1 MIDCGELRLTTSHET
16 LPLIEE
22 TEFLPNP
29 FFGTHAQQKQTL
41 SRSDPP
47 SCLIRLH
54 LACFEPRHSS
64 VHPPISRTDMSER
77 DGCGDGLS
85 SDGAPDCI
93 PPRAPRGRRSGVIL
107 PGQETDSILLENVKA
122 APRRSSIIK
131 DPSAQKVG
139 GGRKKTVSF
148 SSMPSEKKVSSAA
161 DCLAFMQGGCE
172 LKKIRPNSR
181 VYCRFYTLD
190 TDLSCLHW
198 EPSKKDADRARL
210 DVFSIR
216 EVRTGKS
223 TETFL
228 HNGPLSDHLAEE
240 AAFSII
246 HGDDYQSLDLVAL
259 SADVA
264 NIWVTGLRY
273 LLAHPSIIG
282 GAGGGVGGVGGGPG
296 DGGGVT
302 VEGSLGNKMRMEWLA
317 AEFSQVDEDGYGI
330 VSEDVAV
337 TTVCKLCPGIKEAK
351 VRLRFKEIQS
361 CKEKLTSHVTRE
373 EFQEAFCEL
382 CTRPDVYFL
391 LVQLSQDRECL
402 DPQDLRL
409 FLETEQGLSLATTEG
424 CWELLKRYEPSAQGR
439 ERGLMGLDGFA
450 RYLQSSECQLLDPE
464 HLGVCQDMNLPLS
477 HYYIST
483 SYRSYLL
490 DDQVHGKADLGG
502 LIRALQTGCRCL
514 ELGVTD
520 GPEGEPLLGVDCGSE
535 ISHHHHHHHH
545 APVTIRSALEVVNK
559 YAFLTSQYPLL
570 LYLCQRCSPAQQ
582 RSMAHHLKKVFGSRL
597 YTPDA
602 LPVSLGGR
610 ATTLP
615 SPEQLKG
622 RVLIVG
628 KKLPPEQEGSDGEV
642 SEEDE
647 EIGGGGPLAGR
658 RMTIPG
664 EEELGMVL
672 VVPPPSQPRK
682 LQLHKE
688 LSDVVA
694 IARTGSRS
702 FYVQRGNCKQHQ
714 SPPSSPSSP
723 SSPNPPELPYWTMCS
738 LGEGEAGRLTSES
751 PEDLVMFTK
760 RTLTRVRPSS
770 VRLDSSNPNPQGYW
784 KGGVQLVALNQQT
797 PGAMLDLH
805 RGRFSQNG
813 GCGYVLRPAVMR
825 NEVSY
830 FSAHTHGCVP
840 GVPPQTLRIKVISA
854 HNLPK
859 PQGSGAKGEVIDPY
873 VVLELHGVPA
883 DCAEQRT
890 RTAAQNQ
897 DDPLFDETFEFQVN
911 MPELALL
918 RFVVLDDDYI
928 GDDFIGQYS
937 VAFECLQP
945 GYRNVPLLGM
955 AGDPLPHTSLFVHV
969 AITNRRG
976 GGKAQ
981 RRGLSV
987 RRVGRRGREYVTLR
1001 HTGIKV
1007 LDEAFKQAS
1016 GPLKEA
1022 TDLREDA
1029 QSSTASFKDQC
1040 GLPSVAKLKQCIQS
1054 LATRLQS
1061 SDGAMGATM
1070 VLREGYPSLEPLVS
1084 LSEMT
1089 RKLLAAYDSMIASQK
1104 HLIENADGVQ
1114 ERIDQVHREGMDF
1127 HEDLSRLGEKE
1138 GLKGRKLN
1146 KAVESFT
1153 WNITVL
1159 KGQSDLLRGAKMDS
1173 LDALRQLALACEA
1186 CGLTSSCNSSSS
1198 FSNAEL
1204 HFSTSGRRSS
1214 THNNNGRI

>member
-1 MIDCGELRLTTSHET
+1 STGERRVSFISGALL
-16 LPLIEE
+16 LFVA
-22 TEFLPNP
+22 FL
-29 FFGTHAQQKQTL
+29 L
-41 SRSDPP
+41 
-47 SCLIRLH
+47 LIRKTKL
-54 LACFEPRHSS
+54 CFCFLVS
-64 VHPPISRTDMSER
+64 VS
-77 DGCGDGLS
+77 L
-85 SDGAPDCI
+85 
-93 PPRAPRGRRSGVIL
+93 
-107 PGQETDSILLENVKA
+107 Q
-122 APRRSSIIK
+122 
-131 DPSAQKVG
+131 DPSVQKVG

-190 TDLSCLHW
+190 ADLSCLRW

-210 DVFSIR
+210 DVSSIR

-228 HNGPLSDHLAEE
+228 HNGPLLEHLAEE

-246 HGDDYQSLDLVAL
+246 HGDEYQSLDLVAL

-273 LLAHPSIIG
+273 LL
-282 GAGGGVGGVGGGPG
+282 
-296 DGGGVT
+296 
-302 VEGSLGNKMRMEWLA
+302 MRSEWLA
-317 AEFSQVDEDGYGI
+317 AEFALVDEDGYGI

-337 TTVCKLCPGIKEAK
+337 ATVCKLCPGIKEAK
-351 VRLRFKEIQS
+351 VRLRFKEIQRS
-361 CKEKLTSHVTRE
+361 KEKLTSHVTRE
-373 EFQEAFCEL
+373 EFQEAYCEL

-439 ERGLMGLDGFA
+439 ERGLLGLDGFA
-450 RYLQSSECQLLDPE
+450 RYLQSPECQLLDPE

-490 DDQVHGKADLGG
+490 DDQVHGRADLGG
-502 LIRALQTGCRCL
+502 LTKALQSGCRCL
-514 ELGVTD
+514 ELGITD
-520 GPEGEPLLGVDCGSE
+520 GPEGEPLLGVDYGPD
-535 ISHHHHHHHH
+535 ISRHHHHHHHH

-570 LYLCQRCSPAQQ
+570 LYLCHRCSPGQQ
-582 RSMAHHLKKVFGSRL
+582 RTMAHHLKKVFGSRL
-597 YTPDA
+597 YKPEA
-602 LPVSLGGR
+602 LHVSLGGR

-622 RVLIVG
+622 RILIVG
-628 KKLPPEQEGSDGEV
+628 KKLPPEEDGSDGEV

-647 EIGGGGPLAGR
+647 EIGGGG
-658 RMTIPG
+658 
-664 EEELGMVL
+664 
-672 VVPPPSQPRK
+672 
-682 LQLHKE
+682 
-688 LSDVVA
+688 
-694 IARTGSRS
+694 
-702 FYVQRGNCKQHQ
+702 NKQSQ
-714 SPPSSPSSP
+714 SPPR
-723 SSPNPPELPYWTMCS
+723 
-738 LGEGEAGRLTSES
+738 EAGRLTSES
-751 PEDLVMFTK
+751 PEDLVQFTK

-825 NEVSY
+825 DAVSY

-873 VVLELHGVPA
+873 VVLEVHGVPA

-897 DDPLFDETFEFQVN
+897 DEPMFDETFEFQVN

-945 GYRNVPLLGM
+945 GYRNVPLLGL

-969 AITNRRG
+969 AVTNRRG

-987 RRVGRRGREYVTLR
+987 RRVGRRGREYVSLR
-1001 HTGIKV
+1001 HTGIKA
-1007 LDEAFKQAS
+1007 LDEVFKQAS
-1016 GPLKEA
+1016 GPIKEA
-1022 TDLREDA
+1022 TDLREDC
-1029 QSSTASFKDQC
+1029 STASFKDQC
-1040 GLPSVAKLKQCIQS
+1040 GLPTVAKLKQCIQS

-1061 SDGAMGATM
+1061 PEGAMGAAM
-1070 VLREGYPSLEPLVS
+1070 VLREGYPCLEPLVS
-1084 LSEMT
+1084 LSEAT
-1089 RKLLAAYDSMIASQK
+1089 RKLLSAYDTVSMSEIIANGTK
-1104 HLIENADGVQ
+1104 VGEILILLAGKKNTKQRKQTPLMYLFYKFV
-1114 ERIDQVHREGMDF
+1114 ERATD
-1127 HEDLSRLGEKE
+1127 
-1138 GLKGRKLN
+1138 
-1146 KAVESFT
+1146 
-1153 WNITVL
+1153 
-1159 KGQSDLLRGAKMDS
+1159 
-1173 LDALRQLALACEA
+1173 
-1186 CGLTSSCNSSSS
+1186 
-1198 FSNAEL
+1198 
-1204 HFSTSGRRSS
+1204 
-1214 THNNNGRI
+1214 

>member
-1 MIDCGELRLTTSHET
+1 
-16 LPLIEE
+16 
-22 TEFLPNP
+22 
-29 FFGTHAQQKQTL
+29 
-41 SRSDPP
+41 
-47 SCLIRLH
+47 
-54 LACFEPRHSS
+54 
-64 VHPPISRTDMSER
+64 MSER
-77 DGCGDGLS
+77 DGYGEGLC

-93 PPRAPRGRRSGVIL
+93 PPRASRGRRSGVIL
-107 PGQETDSILLENVKA
+107 PGGGQDTDTILLDSVKA

-131 DPSAQKVG
+131 DPSVQKVG

-181 VYCRFYTLD
+181 VYCRFYTLEP
-190 TDLSCLHW
+190 DLSCLRW
-198 EPSKKDADRARL
+198 EPSKKDGDRARL
-210 DVFSIR
+210 DVSSIR

-228 HNGPLSDHLAEE
+228 HNGPLSEHLAEE

-246 HGDDYQSLDLVAL
+246 HGDDYQSLDLVAF

-282 GAGGGVGGVGGGPG
+282 GAGGGGGGG
-296 DGGGVT
+296 GLGEGGGVA
-302 VEGSLGNKMRMEWLA
+302 VEGSLGGKMRSEWLA
-317 AEFSQVDEDGYGI
+317 TEFSQVDEDGYGI

-337 TTVCKLCPGIKEAK
+337 ATICKLCPGIKEAK
-351 VRLRFKEIQS
+351 VRLRFKEIQRS
-361 CKEKLTSHVTRE
+361 KEKLTSHVTQE
-373 EFQEAFCEL
+373 EFQEAYCEL

-391 LVQLSQDRECL
+391 LVQLSKDRECL

-424 CWELLKRYEPSAQGR
+424 CWELLKRFEPSVQGK
-439 ERGLMGLDGFA
+439 ERGLLGLDGFTH
-450 RYLQSSECQLLDPE
+450 YLQSSECQLLDPE
-464 HLGVCQDMNLPLS
+464 HLGVCQDMNMPLS

-490 DDQVHGKADLGG
+490 DDQVHGRADLGG
-502 LIRALQTGCRCL
+502 LIKALQSGCRCV

-520 GPEGEPLLGVDCGSE
+520 GPEGEPLLGVDYGPD
-535 ISHHHHHHHH
+535 IPRHHHHHHHH
-545 APVTIRSALEVVNK
+545 HHHTPVTIRSALEVVNK

-570 LYLCQRCSPAQQ
+570 VYLCQRCSPGQQ
-582 RSMAHHLKKVFGSRL
+582 RTMAQHLKKVFGSRL
-597 YTPDA
+597 YTPEA

-622 RVLIVG
+622 RILIVG
-628 KKLPPEQEGSDGEV
+628 KKLPPEQDGSDGEV

-664 EEELGMVL
+664 EEELGVVL

-682 LQLHKE
+682 LRLHKE
-688 LSDVVA
+688 LSDLVA

-702 FYVQRGNCKQHQ
+702 FYAQRASHKQAQQQ

-723 SSPNPPELPYWTMCS
+723 STPMPPEPPYWTLCS
-738 LGEGEAGRLTSES
+738 LGEGEAGRLTTES

-760 RTLTRVRPSS
+760 RSLTRVRPSS

-784 KGGVQLVALNQQT
+784 KGGLQLVALNQQT

-813 GCGYVLRPAVMR
+813 GCGYVLRPSVMR
-825 NEVSY
+825 DEVSY
-830 FSAHTHGCVP
+830 FSAHTQGCVP

-859 PQGSGAKGEVIDPY
+859 PLGSGAKGEVIDPY

-897 DDPLFDETFEFQVN
+897 DNPLFDETFEFQVN

-928 GDDFIGQYS
+928 GDDFIGQYT

-945 GYRNVPLLGM
+945 GYRNVPLLGI

-1007 LDEAFKQAS
+1007 VDETFKPAS
-1016 GPLKEA
+1016 APLKEA

-1029 QSSTASFKDQC
+1029 QSTTTSFKEQC
-1040 GLPSVAKLKQCIQS
+1040 GLPTVAKLKQCIQS

-1061 SDGAMGATM
+1061 PEGTMGAAM
-1070 VLREGYPSLEPLVS
+1070 VLREGYPCLEPLVN
-1084 LSEMT
+1084 LSEQT
-1089 RKLLAAYDSMIASQK
+1089 RKLLAAYDTMISAQK
-1104 HLIENADGVQ
+1104 QLIENADAVQ
-1114 ERIDQVHREGMDF
+1114 ERIAQVQREGMDF
-1127 HEDLSRLGEKE
+1127 HEDLSKLGEKE
-1138 GLKGRKLN
+1138 GLKGRKLS

-1159 KGQSDLLRGAKMDS
+1159 KGQGDLLRGAKMDS

-1186 CGLTSSCNSSSS
+1186 CGLTSSSSANSSSS
-1198 FSNAEL
+1198 TFSSAEL
-1204 HFSTSGRRSS
+1204 HYSSHPLSGRRSS
-1214 THNNNGRI
+1214 THGNGRI

>member
-1 MIDCGELRLTTSHET
+1 MVSSPAREGAC
-16 LPLIEE
+16 
-22 TEFLPNP
+22 
-29 FFGTHAQQKQTL
+29 Q
-41 SRSDPP
+41 
-47 SCLIRLH
+47 LH
-54 LACFEPRHSS
+54 K
-64 VHPPISRTDMSER
+64 
-77 DGCGDGLS
+77 
-85 SDGAPDCI
+85 
-93 PPRAPRGRRSGVIL
+93 GRR
-107 PGQETDSILLENVKA
+107 E
-122 APRRSSIIK
+122 RS
-131 DPSAQKVG
+131 
-139 GGRKKTVSF
+139 
-148 SSMPSEKKVSSAA
+148 
-161 DCLAFMQGGCE
+161 
-172 LKKIRPNSR
+172 
-181 VYCRFYTLD
+181 
-190 TDLSCLHW
+190 
-198 EPSKKDADRARL
+198 
-210 DVFSIR
+210 
-216 EVRTGKS
+216 
-223 TETFL
+223 
-228 HNGPLSDHLAEE
+228 
-240 AAFSII
+240 
-246 HGDDYQSLDLVAL
+246 
-259 SADVA
+259 
-264 NIWVTGLRY
+264 
-273 LLAHPSIIG
+273 
-282 GAGGGVGGVGGGPG
+282 
-296 DGGGVT
+296 
-302 VEGSLGNKMRMEWLA
+302 EWLA
-317 AEFSQVDEDGYGI
+317 AEFAQVDEDGYGI

-337 TTVCKLCPGIKEAK
+337 TTICKLCPGIKEAK
-351 VRLRFKEIQS
+351 VRLRFKEIQRS
-361 CKEKLTSHVTRE
+361 KEKLTSHVTCE
-373 EFQEAFCEL
+373 EFQEAYCEL

-391 LVQLSQDRECL
+391 LVQLSKDRECL

-424 CWELLKRYEPSAQGR
+424 CWELLRRYEPSAHGR
-439 ERGLMGLDGFA
+439 ERGLLGLDGFA
-450 RYLQSSECQLLDPE
+450 RYLQSPECQLLDPE
-464 HLGVCQDMNLPLS
+464 HLGVCQDMNMPLS

-490 DDQVHGKADLGG
+490 DDQVHGRADIGG
-502 LIRALQTGCRCL
+502 LIKALQSGCRCL

-520 GPEGEPLLGVDCGSE
+520 GPEGEPLLGVDYGPD
-535 ISHHHHHHHH
+535 IPRHHHHHHHHHH

-570 LYLCQRCSPAQQ
+570 VYLCQRCSPAQQ
-582 RSMAHHLKKVFGSRL
+582 HTMAQHLKKVFGSRL
-597 YTPDA
+597 YTPEA

-628 KKLPPEQEGSDGEV
+628 KKLPPEVEDSDGEV

-664 EEELGMVL
+664 EEELGVVL

-682 LQLHKE
+682 LRLHKE
-688 LSDVVA
+688 LSDLVA

-702 FYVQRGNCKQHQ
+702 FYAQRASHKQAQQQ

-723 SSPNPPELPYWTMCS
+723 STPMPPELPYWTLCS

-825 NEVSY
+825 DEVSY
-830 FSAHTHGCVP
+830 FSAHTQGCVP

-1001 HTGIKV
+1001 NTGIKV
-1007 LDEAFKQAS
+1007 VDETFKQAS
-1016 GPLKEA
+1016 APLKEV
-1022 TDLREDA
+1022 TDLREEA
-1029 QSSTASFKDQC
+1029 QSTTASFKEQC
-1040 GLPSVAKLKQCIQS
+1040 GLPTVAKLKQCIQS

-1061 SDGAMGATM
+1061 PEGTMGATM
-1070 VLREGYPSLEPLVS
+1070 VLKEGYPCLEPLVN
-1084 LSEMT
+1084 LSELT
-1089 RKLLAAYDSMIASQK
+1089 RKLLAAYDTMIAAQK
-1104 HLIENADGVQ
+1104 QLIENADAVQ
-1114 ERIDQVHREGMDF
+1114 ERIAQVQREGMDF
-1127 HEDLSRLGEKE
+1127 HEELPRLGEKE
-1138 GLKGRKLN
+1138 GLKGRKLS

-1186 CGLTSSCNSSSS
+1186 SGLTSPSSSSNSSSS
-1198 FSNAEL
+1198 IFSTAEL
-1204 HFSTSGRRSS
+1204 HYSSHPLAARRSS
-1214 THNNNGRI
+1214 THGNGRI

>member
-1 MIDCGELRLTTSHET
+1 
-16 LPLIEE
+16 
-22 TEFLPNP
+22 
-29 FFGTHAQQKQTL
+29 
-41 SRSDPP
+41 
-47 SCLIRLH
+47 
-54 LACFEPRHSS
+54 
-64 VHPPISRTDMSER
+64 MSER
-77 DGCGDGLS
+77 DGNGDGLCG
-85 SDGAPDCI
+85 DAAPDFI
-93 PPRAPRGRRSGVIL
+93 PPRASRGRRSGVIL
-107 PGQETDSILLENVKA
+107 PGGGQDTDAILLDSVRA

-131 DPSAQKVG
+131 DPLMHKVG

-148 SSMPSEKKVSSAA
+148 SSIPSEKKVSSAA

-190 TDLSCLHW
+190 TDLSCLRW
-198 EPSKKDADRARL
+198 EPSKKDIERARL
-210 DVFSIR
+210 HVSSIR

-228 HNGPLSDHLAEE
+228 HNGPLSEHLAEE
-240 AAFSII
+240 AAFSVI

-273 LLAHPSIIG
+273 LLAHPSAIG
-282 GAGGGVGGVGGGPG
+282 GAGGG
-296 DGGGVT
+296 
-302 VEGSLGNKMRMEWLA
+302 MRSEWLA
-317 AEFSQVDEDGYGI
+317 AEFAQVDEDGYGI
-330 VSEDVAV
+330 VKEDVAV
-337 TTVCKLCPGIKEAK
+337 ATICKLCPGIKEAK
-351 VRLRFKEIQS
+351 VRLRFKEIQRS
-361 CKEKLTSHVTRE
+361 KEKLTSHVTRE
-373 EFQEAFCEL
+373 EFHEAFCEL

-391 LVQLSQDRECL
+391 LVQLSKDRECL

-424 CWELLKRYEPSAQGR
+424 CWELLRRCEPSAQGK
-439 ERGLMGLDGFA
+439 ERGLLGLDGFA
-450 RYLQSSECQLLDPE
+450 RYLQSPECQLLDPE
-464 HLGVCQDMNLPLS
+464 HLGVCQDMNMPLS

-490 DDQVHGKADLGG
+490 DDQVHGRADLGG
-502 LIRALQTGCRCL
+502 LIKALQFGCRCM

-520 GPEGEPLLGVDCGSE
+520 GPEGEPLLGVDYGPD
-535 ISHHHHHHHH
+535 IPRHHHHHHHH

-559 YAFLTSQYPLL
+559 YAFLTSPYPLL
-570 LYLCQRCSPAQQ
+570 VYLCQRCSPGQQ
-582 RSMAHHLKKVFGSRL
+582 RTMAQHLKKVFGSRL
-597 YTPDA
+597 YKPEA

-622 RVLIVG
+622 RILIVG
-628 KKLPPEQEGSDGEV
+628 KKLPPEQDGSEGE
-642 SEEDE
+642 
-647 EIGGGGPLAGR
+647 
-658 RMTIPG
+658 T
-664 EEELGMVL
+664 
-672 VVPPPSQPRK
+672 
-682 LQLHKE
+682 
-688 LSDVVA
+688 
-694 IARTGSRS
+694 
-702 FYVQRGNCKQHQ
+702 
-714 SPPSSPSSP
+714 PPSSPSSP
-723 SSPNPPELPYWTMCS
+723 W
-738 LGEGEAGRLTSES
+738 RLTTES

-825 NEVSY
+825 DEVSY
-830 FSAHTHGCVP
+830 FSAHTQGRVP
-840 GVPPQTLRIKVISA
+840 GVPAQTLRIKVISA

-897 DDPLFDETFEFQVN
+897 DDPLFDETFEFRVN

-928 GDDFIGQYS
+928 GDDFIGQHS

-969 AITNRRG
+969 VITNRPG

-987 RRVGRRGREYVTLR
+987 RRGGRRGREYVTLR
-1001 HTGIKV
+1001 HTGLKV
-1007 LDEAFKQAS
+1007 LDETFKPAS
-1016 GPLKEA
+1016 APLKEA
-1022 TDLREDA
+1022 TDLREEA
-1029 QSSTASFKDQC
+1029 QSATDSFKEQC
-1040 GLPSVAKLKQCIQS
+1040 GLPTVAKLKQCIQS
-1054 LATRLQS
+1054 LTTRLQS
-1061 SDGAMGATM
+1061 PEGTMGATM
-1070 VLREGYPSLEPLVS
+1070 VLKEGYPCLEPLVN
-1084 LSEMT
+1084 LAEPT
-1089 RKLLAAYDSMIASQK
+1089 RKLLAAYDTMIAAQK
-1104 HLIENADGVQ
+1104 QLIENADAVQ
-1114 ERIDQVHREGMDF
+1114 ERFAQVQREGMDF

-1138 GLKGRKLN
+1138 GLKGRKQS

-1159 KGQSDLLRGAKMDS
+1159 KVLIIIIIIIIISKLSESVRFIQ
-1173 LDALRQLALACEA
+1173 
-1186 CGLTSSCNSSSS
+1186 
-1198 FSNAEL
+1198 
-1204 HFSTSGRRSS
+1204 
-1214 THNNNGRI
+1214 

>member
-1 MIDCGELRLTTSHET
+1 
-16 LPLIEE
+16 
-22 TEFLPNP
+22 
-29 FFGTHAQQKQTL
+29 
-41 SRSDPP
+41 
-47 SCLIRLH
+47 
-54 LACFEPRHSS
+54 
-64 VHPPISRTDMSER
+64 MSER
-77 DGCGDGLS
+77 DGRGDGGLC
-85 SDGAPDCI
+85 SDGAEDSI

-107 PGQETDSILLENVKA
+107 PGGGAQDPDSILLESVKA

-131 DPSAQKVG
+131 DPSVQKVG

-181 VYCRFYTLD
+181 IYCRFYTLD
-190 TDLSCLHW
+190 VDLSCLRW
-198 EPSKKDADRARL
+198 EPSKKDTDRARL
-210 DVFSIR
+210 DVSSIR

-228 HNGPLSDHLAEE
+228 HNNPLSEQLAEE

-246 HGDDYQSLDLVAL
+246 HGDEYQSLDLVAL

-282 GAGGGVGGVGGGPG
+282 GAGGGGAGGGPG
-296 DGGGVT
+296 DGGGVS
-302 VEGSLGNKMRMEWLA
+302 VEGSLGSKMRSEWLA
-317 AEFSQVDEDGYGI
+317 AEFAQVDEDGYGI
-330 VSEDVAV
+330 VTEDVAV
-337 TTVCKLCPGIKEAK
+337 ATICELCPGIKEAK
-351 VRLRFKEIQS
+351 VRLRFKEIQRS
-361 CKEKLTSHVTRE
+361 KEKLTSHVTRE
-373 EFQEAFCEL
+373 EFQEAYCEL

-409 FLETEQGLSLATTEG
+409 FLETEQGLSLATTKG

-450 RYLQSSECQLLDPE
+450 RYLQSPECQLLDQE

-490 DDQVHGKADLGG
+490 DDQVHGRADLGG
-502 LIRALQTGCRCL
+502 LIKALQSGCRCL

-520 GPEGEPLLGVDCGSE
+520 GPEGEPLLGVDHE
-535 ISHHHHHHHH
+535 PDISRHHHHHHHH

-582 RSMAHHLKKVFGSRL
+582 CTMAHHLRKVLGSRL
-597 YTPDA
+597 YTPEA

-622 RVLIVG
+622 RIVIVG

-664 EEELGMVL
+664 EEELGLVL

-682 LQLHKE
+682 LRLHRE
-688 LSDVVA
+688 LSNLVA

-702 FYVQRGNCKQHQ
+702 FYAQRSSYKQAQQQ

-723 SSPNPPELPYWTMCS
+723 GSPVLPELPYWTMCS

-825 NEVSY
+825 DEVSY

-859 PQGSGAKGEVIDPY
+859 PQGSGAKGEVIEPY

-897 DDPLFDETFEFQVN
+897 DDPLFDETFEFQ
-911 MPELALL
+911 
-918 RFVVLDDDYI
+918 
-928 GDDFIGQYS
+928 
-937 VAFECLQP
+937 
-945 GYRNVPLLGM
+945 
-955 AGDPLPHTSLFVHV
+955 
-969 AITNRRG
+969 
-976 GGKAQ
+976 
-981 RRGLSV
+981 
-987 RRVGRRGREYVTLR
+987 
-1001 HTGIKV
+1001 
-1007 LDEAFKQAS
+1007 
-1016 GPLKEA
+1016 
-1022 TDLREDA
+1022 
-1029 QSSTASFKDQC
+1029 SSTATFKDQC
-1040 GLPSVAKLKQCIQS
+1040 GLPTVAKLKQCIQS
-1054 LATRLQS
+1054 LATRFQNPE
-1061 SDGAMGATM
+1061 GAMGATM
-1070 VLREGYPSLEPLVS
+1070 VLREGYPCLEPLVS
-1084 LSEMT
+1084 LSEAT
-1089 RKLLAAYDSMIASQK
+1089 RKLLAAYDTMIAAQK
-1104 HLIENADGVQ
+1104 QLIESADGVQ

-1186 CGLTSSCNSSSS
+1186 CGLTSSSPNSSSS
-1198 FSNAEL
+1198 FSTAEL
-1204 HFSTSGRRSS
+1204 HYSSHPTPGRRSS
-1214 THNNNGRI
+1214 THGNGRI

>member
-1 MIDCGELRLTTSHET
+1 
-16 LPLIEE
+16 
-22 TEFLPNP
+22 
-29 FFGTHAQQKQTL
+29 
-41 SRSDPP
+41 
-47 SCLIRLH
+47 
-54 LACFEPRHSS
+54 
-64 VHPPISRTDMSER
+64 MSER
-77 DGCGDGLS
+77 DGLC
-85 SDGAPDCI
+85 SDGAPDSI
-93 PPRAPRGRRSGVIL
+93 PARVSRGRRSGVVL
-107 PGQETDSILLENVKA
+107 PGGGSQDPETTLLESVKA

-131 DPSAQKVG
+131 DPSVQKVG

-148 SSMPSEKKVSSAA
+148 SSMPSEKKVNSAA

-172 LKKIRPNSR
+172 LKKVRPNSR
-181 VYCRFYTLD
+181 IYCRFYTLEA
-190 TDLSCLHW
+190 DLSCLRW
-198 EPSKKDADRARL
+198 EPSKKDGDRARL
-210 DVFSIR
+210 DVVSIR

-228 HNGPLSDHLAEE
+228 HNGPLCEQLAEE
-240 AAFSII
+240 AAFSVI
-246 HGDDYQSLDLVAL
+246 HGEDYQSLDLVAL

-273 LLAHPSIIG
+273 LLAHPSI
-282 GAGGGVGGVGGGPG
+282 VGGGLA
-296 DGGGVT
+296 GGSGLGEAAT
-302 VEGSLGNKMRMEWLA
+302 MEGSLGSKMRSEWLVT
-317 AEFSQVDEDGYGI
+317 EFARVDEDGYGI

-337 TTVCKLCPGIKEAK
+337 TTIIKLCPGIKEAK
-351 VRLRFKEIQS
+351 VRLRFKEIQRS
-361 CKEKLTSHVTRE
+361 KEKLTSHVTRE
-373 EFQEAFCEL
+373 EFQEAYCEL

-391 LVQLSQDRECL
+391 MVQLAKDRECL
-402 DPQDLRL
+402 DTQDLRL

-424 CWELLKRYEPSAQGR
+424 CLELLRRYEPSAQGK
-439 ERGLMGLDGFA
+439 ERGLLGLDGFA
-450 RYLQSSECQLLDPE
+450 RYLQSPECQLLDPE
-464 HLGVCQDMNLPLS
+464 HEGVCQDMNMPLS

-490 DDQVHGKADLGG
+490 DDQVHGRADLGG
-502 LIRALQTGCRCL
+502 LIKALQSGCRCL

-520 GPEGEPLLGVDCGSE
+520 GPEGEPLLGVDYGPDIPC
-535 ISHHHHHHHH
+535 HQHQHYRHH
-545 APVTIRSALEVVNK
+545 APVTIRSALEVVNM
-559 YAFLTSQYPLL
+559 YAFLTSRYPLL
-570 LYLCQRCSPAQQ
+570 VYLCQRCSLAQQ
-582 RSMAHHLKKVFGSRL
+582 RTMAQHLKKVLGSRL
-597 YTPDA
+597 YTPES

-628 KKLPPEQEGSDGEV
+628 KKLPPDHEGSDGEV
-642 SEEDE
+642 SEEEE

-658 RMTIPG
+658 RLTIPG
-664 EEELGMVL
+664 EEDLGVVL
-672 VVPPPSQPRK
+672 VVPPPSKPRK
-682 LQLHKE
+682 LHLHKE
-688 LSDVVA
+688 LSDLVG
-694 IARTGSRS
+694 IARVDSRH
-702 FYVQRGNCKQHQ
+702 FYAQRAVRKQH

-723 SSPNPPELPYWTMCS
+723 GTPSVNETPYWTLCS
-738 LGEGEAGRLTSES
+738 LGEGEAGRLTTES

-825 NEVSY
+825 DEVSY

-890 RTAAQNQ
+890 RTALQNQ

-928 GDDFIGQYS
+928 GDDFIGQFS
-937 VAFECLQP
+937 VAFECLQS
-945 GYRNVPLLGM
+945 GYRNVPLLGLM
-955 AGDPLPHTSLFVHV
+955 GEPLPHASLFLHV
-969 AITNRRG
+969 AVTNRRG
-976 GGKAQ
+976 GGKVH

-987 RRVGRRGREYVTLR
+987 RRGSRRGREYVTLR
-1001 HTGIKV
+1001 NTGIKAV
-1007 LDEAFKQAS
+1007 DEIFKLAS
-1016 GPLKEA
+1016 APLKEVM
-1022 TDLREDA
+1022 DLREEA
-1029 QSSTASFKDQC
+1029 QGTMASFKEQC
-1040 GLPSVAKLKQCIQS
+1040 GLPTVAKLKQCIQS

-1061 SDGAMGATM
+1061 PEGTMGVTM
-1070 VLREGYPSLEPLVS
+1070 VLKEGYPCLEALVS
-1084 LSEMT
+1084 VSEPT
-1089 RKLLAAYDSMIASQK
+1089 RKLLSAYDTMIAAQK
-1104 HLIENADGVQ
+1104 QLIENADGVQ
-1114 ERIDQVHREGMDF
+1114 DRIAQVQKEGMEF
-1127 HEDLSRLGEKE
+1127 HEDLSRLAEKE
-1138 GLKGRKLN
+1138 GMKGCKLS

-1153 WNITVL
+1153 WNVTVL
-1159 KGQSDLLRGAKMDS
+1159 KGQSDLLRGAKIDS
-1173 LDALRQLALACEA
+1173 LDALRQVALACEA
-1186 CGLTSSCNSSSS
+1186 SGLTCPPSNNSAAT
-1198 FSNAEL
+1198 FSAAEL
-1204 HFSTSGRRSS
+1204 HYTSHNFSGRRSS
-1214 THNNNGRI
+1214 THSNGRI

>member
-1 MIDCGELRLTTSHET
+1 IDIWS
-16 LPLIEE
+16 
-22 TEFLPNP
+22 
-29 FFGTHAQQKQTL
+29 L
-41 SRSDPP
+41 SRDGAANQSVTIGAGSQRQGAEIPAGFKVDVAYRCDFSLTCQT
-47 SCLIRLH
+47 SCFDLL
-54 LACFEPRHSS
+54 SS
-64 VHPPISRTDMSER
+64 VF
-77 DGCGDGLS
+77 
-85 SDGAPDCI
+85 
-93 PPRAPRGRRSGVIL
+93 VFF
-107 PGQETDSILLENVKA
+107 Q
-122 APRRSSIIK
+122 
-131 DPSAQKVG
+131 DPSVQKVG

-190 TDLSCLHW
+190 QDLSCLRW
-198 EPSKKDADRARL
+198 EPSKKDGDRARL
-210 DVFSIR
+210 DVSSIR

-228 HNGPLSDHLAEE
+228 HNGPLSEHLAEE
-240 AAFSII
+240 AAFSVI

-273 LLAHPSIIG
+273 LL
-282 GAGGGVGGVGGGPG
+282 
-296 DGGGVT
+296 
-302 VEGSLGNKMRMEWLA
+302 GSKMRSEWLA
-317 AEFSQVDEDGYGI
+317 AEFAQVDEDGYGI

-337 TTVCKLCPGIKEAK
+337 ATICKLCPGIKEAK
-351 VRLRFKEIQS
+351 VRLRFKEIQRS
-361 CKEKLTSHVTRE
+361 KEKLTSHVTRE
-373 EFQEAFCEL
+373 EFQEAYCEL

-391 LVQLSQDRECL
+391 LVQLSKDRECL

-424 CWELLKRYEPSAQGR
+424 CWELLKRYEPSAQGK
-439 ERGLMGLDGFA
+439 ERGLLGLDGFA
-450 RYLQSSECQLLDPE
+450 RYLQSPECQLLDPE
-464 HLGVCQDMNLPLS
+464 HQGVCQDMNMPLS

-490 DDQVHGKADLGG
+490 DDQVHGRADLGG
-502 LIRALQTGCRCL
+502 LIKALQSGCRCL

-520 GPEGEPLLGVDCGSE
+520 GPEGEPLLGV
-535 ISHHHHHHHH
+535 
-545 APVTIRSALEVVNK
+545 VNK

-570 LYLCQRCSPAQQ
+570 VYLCQRCSPGQQ
-582 RSMAHHLKKVFGSRL
+582 RTMAQHLKKVFGSRL
-597 YTPDA
+597 YTPEA

-622 RVLIVG
+622 RILIVG
-628 KKLPPEQEGSDGEV
+628 KKLPPEQDGSDGEV

-664 EEELGMVL
+664 EEE
-672 VVPPPSQPRK
+672 K
-682 LQLHKE
+682 LRL
-688 LSDVVA
+688 
-694 IARTGSRS
+694 
-702 FYVQRGNCKQHQ
+702 
-714 SPPSSPSSP
+714 PSSPGTP
-723 SSPNPPELPYWTMCS
+723 TPPEPPYWTLCS

-825 NEVSY
+825 DEVSY
-830 FSAHTHGCVP
+830 FSAHTQGCVP
-840 GVPPQTLRIKVISA
+840 GVPPQTLRVKVISA

-969 AITNRRG
+969 AVTNRRG
-976 GGKAQ
+976 GGKAH

-1007 LDEAFKQAS
+1007 VDETFKPAS

-1022 TDLREDA
+1022 TDLRED
-1029 QSSTASFKDQC
+1029 STTASFKEQC
-1040 GLPSVAKLKQCIQS
+1040 GLPTVAKLKQCIQS
-1054 LATRLQS
+1054 LAPRLQS
-1061 SDGAMGATM
+1061 PEGTMGASM
-1070 VLREGYPSLEPLVS
+1070 VLKEGYPSLEPLVS
-1084 LSEMT
+1084 LSEPT
-1089 RKLLAAYDSMIASQK
+1089 RKLLAAYDTMIGAQK
-1104 HLIENADGVQ
+1104 QLIENADGVQ
-1114 ERIDQVHREGMDF
+1114 ERIAQVQREGMDF
-1127 HEDLSRLGEKE
+1127 HEELSRLGEKD

-1159 KGQSDLLRGAKMDS
+1159 KVGNQGDLLRGAKMDS

-1186 CGLTSSCNSSSS
+1186 CGLTSSSSSSNSSSS
-1198 FSNAEL
+1198 TFSTAEL
-1204 HFSTSGRRSS
+1204 HYSSHPLSGRRSS
-1214 THNNNGRI
+1214 THGNGRI

>member
-1 MIDCGELRLTTSHET
+1 
-16 LPLIEE
+16 
-22 TEFLPNP
+22 
-29 FFGTHAQQKQTL
+29 
-41 SRSDPP
+41 
-47 SCLIRLH
+47 
-54 LACFEPRHSS
+54 
-64 VHPPISRTDMSER
+64 
-77 DGCGDGLS
+77 
-85 SDGAPDCI
+85 
-93 PPRAPRGRRSGVIL
+93 
-107 PGQETDSILLENVKA
+107 
-122 APRRSSIIK
+122 
-131 DPSAQKVG
+131 
-139 GGRKKTVSF
+139 
-148 SSMPSEKKVSSAA
+148 MPSEKKVSSAA

-172 LKKIRPNSR
+172 LKKVRPNSR

-190 TDLSCLHW
+190 PDLSCLRW
-198 EPSKKDADRARL
+198 EPSKKDGDRARL
-210 DVFSIR
+210 DVSSIR

-228 HNGPLSDHLAEE
+228 HNGHISEQLAEE
-240 AAFSII
+240 AAFSIM

-273 LLAHPSIIG
+273 LLAHPLVI
-282 GAGGGVGGVGGGPG
+282 GAGGGGGPSE
-296 DGGGVT
+296 GGGVA
-302 VEGSLGNKMRMEWLA
+302 VEGSPGNKMRTDWLV
-317 AEFSQVDEDGYGI
+317 AEFAQVDEDGYGI

-337 TTVCKLCPGIKEAK
+337 STICKLCPGIKEAK
-351 VRLRFKEIQS
+351 VRLRFKEIQRS
-361 CKEKLTSHVTRE
+361 KEKLTSHVTLE
-373 EFQEAFCEL
+373 EFQEAYCEL

-391 LVQLSQDRECL
+391 MVQLSKDRECL

-409 FLETEQGLSLATTEG
+409 FLETEQGLSLSTAEG
-424 CWELLKRYEPSAQGR
+424 CLELLRRYEPSTQGR
-439 ERGLMGLDGFA
+439 ELGLLGLDGFA
-450 RYLQSSECQLLDPE
+450 RYLQSTECQLLDPE
-464 HLGVCQDMNLPLS
+464 HLGVCQDMTMPLS

-502 LIRALQTGCRCL
+502 LIKALQAGCRCL

-520 GPEGEPLLGVDCGSE
+520 GPDGEPVLGVDSDPNAPLNL
-535 ISHHHHHHHH
+535 HHHHHHHH
-545 APVTIRSALEVVNK
+545 SPVPIRSALEVVNK

-570 LYLCQRCSPAQQ
+570 VYLCQSCSPGQQ
-582 RSMAHHLKKVFGSRL
+582 QTLAEHLKKVFGSRL
-597 YTPDA
+597 YIPEA
-602 LPVSLGGR
+602 SAVSLGGR

-615 SPEQLKG
+615 SPKQLKG
-622 RVLIVG
+622 RILIVG
-628 KKLPPEQEGSDGEV
+628 KKLPLEHDGCDGEV

-664 EEELGMVL
+664 EEELGVVL
-672 VVPPPSQPRK
+672 VVPPPSQPRR
-682 LQLHKE
+682 LPLHKE
-688 LSDVVA
+688 LSNLVA
-694 IARTGSRS
+694 VARMGSHS
-702 FYVQRGNCKQHQ
+702 FYTQRSIQKQ

-723 SSPNPPELPYWTMCS
+723 STLPPPEPPYWTLCS

-751 PEDLVMFTK
+751 PEELVMFTK
-760 RTLTRVRPSS
+760 HTLTRVRPST

-784 KGGVQLVALNQQT
+784 KVGIQLVALNQQT
-797 PGAMLDLH
+797 SGAMLDLH

-825 NEVSY
+825 DEVSY
-830 FSAHTHGCVP
+830 FSAHTQGCVP
-840 GVPPQTLRIKVISA
+840 GVPPQTLRVKIISA

-859 PQGSGAKGEVIDPY
+859 PQGSGAKGEFIDPY

-937 VAFECLQP
+937 VAFECLQS
-945 GYRNVPLLGM
+945 GYRNVPLLDL

-969 AITNRRG
+969 AVTNRPG
-976 GGKAQ
+976 GGKNQ

-987 RRVGRRGREYVTLR
+987 RRVGKRGRDHVTLR
-1001 HTGIKV
+1001 HTGIKAM
-1007 LDEAFKQAS
+1007 DETFKPA
-1016 GPLKEA
+1016 GAALREA
-1022 TDLREDA
+1022 ADLREEA
-1029 QSSTASFKDQC
+1029 QNATAAFKENC
-1040 GLPSVAKLKQCIQS
+1040 GLPTSAKLKQCIQS

-1061 SDGAMGATM
+1061 PEGSVGVSMA
-1070 VLREGYPSLEPLVS
+1070 LKEGYPCLEPLLAVS
-1084 LSEMT
+1084 EAT
-1089 RKLLAAYDSMIASQK
+1089 RKLLTAYDTMITAQK
-1104 HLIENADGVQ
+1104 QLIENADGVQ
-1114 ERIDQVHREGMDF
+1114 EKVAQVQREGMYF

-1138 GLKGRKLN
+1138 GLKGRKLD

-1159 KGQSDLLRGAKMDS
+1159 KGQCDLLRGAKLDS
-1173 LDALRQLALACEA
+1173 VDALRQIALACEA
-1186 CGLTSSCNSSSS
+1186 CGLTAVSSPS
-1198 FSNAEL
+1198 A
-1204 HFSTSGRRSS
+1204 FSTAEVHYTPHCPAAQRGSAHG
-1214 THNNNGRI
+1214 NGRI

>member
-1 MIDCGELRLTTSHET
+1 
-16 LPLIEE
+16 
-22 TEFLPNP
+22 
-29 FFGTHAQQKQTL
+29 
-41 SRSDPP
+41 
-47 SCLIRLH
+47 
-54 LACFEPRHSS
+54 
-64 VHPPISRTDMSER
+64 MSER
-77 DGCGDGLS
+77 DGCGDG
-85 SDGAPDCI
+85 DGAPDFI

-107 PGQETDSILLENVKA
+107 PGGGGQDSDTILLESVKA

-131 DPSAQKVG
+131 DPSVQKMG

-190 TDLSCLHW
+190 SDLSCLRW
-198 EPSKKDADRARL
+198 EPSKKDGDRARL
-210 DVFSIR
+210 DVSSIR

-228 HNGPLSDHLAEE
+228 HNGPLSEHLAEE

-246 HGDDYQSLDLVAL
+246 HGDEYQSLDLVAL

-282 GAGGGVGGVGGGPG
+282 GAGGGGLGGGPG
-296 DGGGVT
+296 DGGVA
-302 VEGSLGNKMRMEWLA
+302 VEGSLGSKMRSEWLA
-317 AEFSQVDEDGYGI
+317 AEFAQVDEDGYGI
-330 VSEDVAV
+330 VSEDMAVA
-337 TTVCKLCPGIKEAK
+337 TICKLCPGIKEAK
-351 VRLRFKEIQS
+351 VRLRFKEIQRS
-361 CKEKLTSHVTRE
+361 KEKLTSHVTRE

-409 FLETEQGLSLATTEG
+409 FLETEQGLSLATAEG
-424 CWELLKRYEPSAQGR
+424 CWELLRRYEPSAQGR
-439 ERGLMGLDGFA
+439 ERGLLGLDGFA
-450 RYLQSSECQLLDPE
+450 RYLQSPECQLLDPE
-464 HLGVCQDMNLPLS
+464 HLGVCQDTNQPLC

-490 DDQVHGKADLGG
+490 DDQVHGRADLGG
-502 LIRALQTGCRCL
+502 LIKALQTGCRCL
-514 ELGVTD
+514 ELGITD
-520 GPEGEPLLGVDCGSE
+520 GPEGEPLLGVDYGPD
-535 ISHHHHHHHH
+535 ISRHHHHHHHHH

-559 YAFLTSQYPLL
+559 YAFLTSQFPLL
-570 LYLCQRCSPAQQ
+570 LYLCHRCSPATQ
-582 RSMAHHLKKVFGSRL
+582 RTMAHHLRKVFGSRL
-597 YTPDA
+597 YTPEA

-628 KKLPPEQEGSDGEV
+628 KKLPAEQDGSDGEV
-642 SEEDE
+642 SEEEE

-664 EEELGMVL
+664 EEELGVVL

-682 LQLHKE
+682 LRIHKE
-688 LSDVVA
+688 LSDLVA

-702 FYVQRGNCKQHQ
+702 FYTQRATYKQAQQQ

-723 SSPNPPELPYWTMCS
+723 GSPTPPEPPYWTMCS

-784 KGGVQLVALNQQT
+784 KGGIQLVALNQQT

-825 NEVSY
+825 DEVSY

-840 GVPPQTLRIKVISA
+840 GVPPQTLRVKVISA
-854 HNLPK
+854 HSLPK

-945 GYRNVPLLGM
+945 GYRNVPLLGL
-955 AGDPLPHTSLFVHV
+955 AGDPLPHSSLFVHV
-969 AITNRRG
+969 AVTNRRG
-976 GGKAQ
+976 GGKAY

-987 RRVGRRGREYVTLR
+987 RRVGRRGREYVTMR
-1001 HTGIKV
+1001 HTGVKV
-1007 LDEAFKQAS
+1007 VDETFKQAS
-1016 GPLKEA
+1016 GPVKEA

-1029 QSSTASFKDQC
+1029 QSSTASFKEQC
-1040 GLPSVAKLKQCIQS
+1040 GLPTVAKLKQCIQS

-1061 SDGAMGATM
+1061 PEGPVGATM
-1070 VLREGYPSLEPLVS
+1070 VLRDGYPFLEPLVS
-1084 LSEMT
+1084 LSETT
-1089 RKLLAAYDSMIASQK
+1089 RKLLTAYDSMIAAQK
-1104 HLIENADGVQ
+1104 QLIENADGVQ

-1127 HEDLSRLGEKE
+1127 HEDLSRLGEKD

-1186 CGLTSSCNSSSS
+1186 CGLTSSTSPSSS
-1198 FSNAEL
+1198 FSTAEL
-1204 HFSTSGRRSS
+1204 HYSSHPSSGRRSS
-1214 THNNNGRI
+1214 THGNGRI

>member
-1 MIDCGELRLTTSHET
+1 
-16 LPLIEE
+16 
-22 TEFLPNP
+22 
-29 FFGTHAQQKQTL
+29 
-41 SRSDPP
+41 
-47 SCLIRLH
+47 
-54 LACFEPRHSS
+54 
-64 VHPPISRTDMSER
+64 MSER
-77 DGCGDGLS
+77 DGYGDG
-85 SDGAPDCI
+85 DGAPDCI
-93 PPRAPRGRRSGVIL
+93 PPRVSRGRRSGVIL
-107 PGQETDSILLENVKA
+107 PGGGQDSDIILLESVKA

-131 DPSAQKVG
+131 DPSVQKVG

-148 SSMPSEKKVSSAA
+148 SSIPSEKKVSSAA

-172 LKKIRPNSR
+172 LKKVRPNSR
-181 VYCRFYTLD
+181 VYCRFFTLD
-190 TDLSCLHW
+190 PDLTSLRW
-198 EPSKKDADRARL
+198 EPSKKDVERARL
-210 DVFSIR
+210 EVATIR

-240 AAFSII
+240 AAFSIL

-273 LLAHPSIIG
+273 LLAHPSAIGGPGGG
-282 GAGGGVGGVGGGPG
+282 GAGGLSEGGCLS
-296 DGGGVT
+296 
-302 VEGSLGNKMRMEWLA
+302 VEGSLGNKLRHEWLT
-317 AEFSQVDEDGYGI
+317 AEFAQVDEDGNGI

-337 TTVCKLCPGIKEAK
+337 STICKLYPGIKEAR
-351 VRLRFKEIQS
+351 VRQRFKEIQRS
-361 CKEKLTSHVTRE
+361 KEKLTSHVTRE
-373 EFQEAFCEL
+373 EFQEAYCEL

-391 LVQLSQDRECL
+391 LVLLSKDQECL

-409 FLETEQGLSLATTEG
+409 FSETEQGLSLATTEG
-424 CWELLKRYEPSAQGR
+424 CLELLRRYEPSSQGR
-439 ERGLMGLDGFA
+439 ERGLLGLDGFA
-450 RYLQSSECQLLDPE
+450 RYLESPECQLLDPE
-464 HLGVCQDMNLPLS
+464 HQGVCQDMNMPLS

-490 DDQVHGKADLGG
+490 DDQVHGRADIGG
-502 LIRALQTGCRCL
+502 LIKALQAGCRCL

-520 GPEGEPLLGVDCGSE
+520 GPEGEPLLGVDFGPD
-535 ISHHHHHHHH
+535 IAHHHQHQHT
-545 APVTIRSALEVVNK
+545 PVTIRSALEVVNK
-559 YAFLTSQYPLL
+559 YAFLTSQYPLMV
-570 LYLCQRCSPAQQ
+570 YLCQRCSPAQQ
-582 RSMAHHLKKVFGSRL
+582 RILAQHLRKVFGSRL
-597 YTPDA
+597 YTPEA

-610 ATTLP
+610 PTTLP

-622 RVLIVG
+622 RILIVG
-628 KKLPPEQEGSDGEV
+628 KKLPLDPDGSDGDV

-664 EEELGMVL
+664 EEDLGVVL
-672 VVPPPSQPRK
+672 VVPPPSQPRR
-682 LQLHKE
+682 LRLLKE
-688 LSDVVA
+688 LSDLVT
-694 IARTGSRS
+694 IARLGSRS
-702 FYVQRGNCKQHQ
+702 FYSHRVGQKQALQQ

-723 SSPNPPELPYWTMCS
+723 NTPLPPESPYWTMCS
-738 LGEGEAGRLTSES
+738 LGEGEGGRLTSES

-813 GCGYVLRPAVMR
+813 GCGYVLRPSVMR
-825 NEVSY
+825 DEVSY
-830 FSAHTHGCVP
+830 FSAHTQGCVP

-859 PQGSGAKGEVIDPY
+859 PPGSGAKGEVIDPY

-890 RTAAQNQ
+890 RTAVQNQ

-928 GDDFIGQYS
+928 GDDFIGQYTI
-937 VAFECLQP
+937 AFECLQP
-945 GYRNVPLLGM
+945 GYRNVPLLGL

-969 AITNRRG
+969 AVTNRRG

-987 RRVGRRGREYVTLR
+987 RMGARRGRDYVTLR
-1001 HTGIKV
+1001 HTAIKV
-1007 LDEAFKQAS
+1007 VDETFKPVGA
-1016 GPLKEA
+1016 PIREA
-1022 TDLREDA
+1022 TDMREDA
-1029 QSSTASFKDQC
+1029 QSATITFKEQC
-1040 GLPSVAKLKQCIQS
+1040 GLPAVAKLKQCIQT

-1061 SDGAMGATM
+1061 PEGTMGATM
-1070 VLREGYPSLEPLVS
+1070 VLKDGYPCLEPLVT
-1084 LSEMT
+1084 LSEPT
-1089 RKLLAAYDSMIASQK
+1089 RKLLTAYDTMITAQK
-1104 HLIENADGVQ
+1104 QLIENADGVQ
-1114 ERIDQVHREGMDF
+1114 ERIAQVQRDGMVF
-1127 HEDLSRLGEKE
+1127 HEDFPRLCEKE
-1138 GLKGRKLN
+1138 GLKGRKQN

-1159 KGQSDLLRGAKMDS
+1159 KGQCDLLRGAKMDS

-1186 CGLTSSCNSSSS
+1186 CALTSSSTSTST
-1198 FSNAEL
+1198 FSTAEL
-1204 HFSTSGRRSS
+1204 HYTSHPPAGRRGS
-1214 THNNNGRI
+1214 THGNGRI

>member
-1 MIDCGELRLTTSHET
+1 NAMASIPRITVF
-16 LPLIEE
+16 P
-22 TEFLPNP
+22 
-29 FFGTHAQQKQTL
+29 
-41 SRSDPP
+41 RSQ
-47 SCLIRLH
+47 
-54 LACFEPRHSS
+54 
-64 VHPPISRTDMSER
+64 
-77 DGCGDGLS
+77 
-85 SDGAPDCI
+85 
-93 PPRAPRGRRSGVIL
+93 L
-107 PGQETDSILLENVKA
+107 PGLNEDVKI
-122 APRRSSIIK
+122 RK
-131 DPSAQKVG
+131 TDPSVQKMG

-148 SSMPSEKKVSSAA
+148 SSIPSEKK
-161 DCLAFMQGGCE
+161 GGCE

-181 VYCRFYTLD
+181 VYCRFFTLD
-190 TDLSCLHW
+190 TDLSCLRW
-198 EPSKKDADRARL
+198 EPSKKDSDRARL
-210 DVFSIR
+210 DVSGIR

-228 HNGPLSDHLAEE
+228 HNGPITEQLAEE

-273 LLAHPSIIG
+273 LLAHPSVIG
-282 GAGGGVGGVGGGPG
+282 GARGEGGVGGLGE
-296 DGGGVT
+296 GGGVD
-302 VEGSLGNKMRMEWLA
+302 GSVGGRMRSEWLA

-337 TTVCKLCPGIKEAK
+337 ATICKLCPGIRDAK
-351 VRLRFKEIQS
+351 VRQRFKEIQRT
-361 CKEKLTSHVTRE
+361 KEKLTSHVTLE
-373 EFQEAFCEL
+373 EFHEAFGEL

-391 LVQLSQDRECL
+391 LVQLSKDRECL

-424 CWELLKRYEPSAQGR
+424 CWELLRRCEPSAQGR
-439 ERGLMGLDGFA
+439 ERGLLGLDGFA
-450 RYLQSSECQLLDPE
+450 RYLQSAECQLLDPE
-464 HLGVCQDMNLPLS
+464 HLGVCQDMNMPLS

-490 DDQVHGKADLGG
+490 DDQVHGRADLGG
-502 LIRALQTGCRCL
+502 LIKALQTGCRCI

-520 GPEGEPLLGVDCGSE
+520 GPEGEPLLGVDY
-535 ISHHHHHHHH
+535 
-545 APVTIRSALEVVNK
+545 VVNK
-559 YAFLTSQYPLL
+559 YAFLSSQFPLL
-570 LYLCQRCSPAQQ
+570 LYLCQRCSPGQQ
-582 RSMAHHLKKVFGSRL
+582 RTLAQHLKKVFSSRL
-597 YTPDA
+597 YTPESFPA
-602 LPVSLGGR
+602 SLGGR
-610 ATTLP
+610 ATSLP

-622 RVLIVG
+622 RILIVG
-628 KKLPPEQEGSDGEV
+628 KKLPQEQDASEGEI

-664 EEELGMVL
+664 EEELGVVL

-682 LQLHKE
+682 LRLHKD
-688 LSDVVA
+688 LSDLVA

-702 FYVQRGNCKQHQ
+702 FYAQRATYKPQQ

-723 SSPNPPELPYWTMCS
+723 GTPSLPEPPCWTLCS
-738 LGEGEAGRLTSES
+738 LGEGEGGRLTTES

-825 NEVSY
+825 DEVSY
-830 FSAHTHGCVP
+830 FSAHTQGCVP
-840 GVPPQTLRIKVISA
+840 GVPAQTLRIKVISA

-897 DDPLFDETFEFQVN
+897 DDPLFDETFEFHVN

-945 GYRNVPLLGM
+945 GYRNVPLLGL

-969 AITNRRG
+969 AVTNRRG

-1001 HTGIKV
+1001 HTGIKTV
-1007 LDEAFKQAS
+1007 DETFKPAAA
-1016 GPLKEA
+1016 PLKEA
-1022 TDLREDA
+1022 TDLREEA
-1029 QSSTASFKDQC
+1029 Q
-1040 GLPSVAKLKQCIQS
+1040 QCIQS
-1054 LATRLQS
+1054 LAPRLQGPEGS
-1061 SDGAMGATM
+1061 AGASM
-1070 VLREGYPSLEPLVS
+1070 VLREGYPSLEPQGN
-1084 LSEMT
+1084 LSEPL
-1089 RKLLAAYDSMIASQK
+1089 RKLLTAYDTMIAAQK
-1104 HLIENADGVQ
+1104 QLIENADSVQ
-1114 ERIDQVHREGMDF
+1114 ERIAQVQREGMDF

-1138 GLKGRKLN
+1138 GLKGRKLS

-1186 CGLTSSCNSSSS
+1186 CGLTSSISSSS
-1198 FSNAEL
+1198 TFSTAEL
-1204 HFSTSGRRSS
+1204 HYSCHPPPGRRSS
-1214 THNNNGRI
+1214 THGNGRI

>member
-1 MIDCGELRLTTSHET
+1 M
-16 LPLIEE
+16 
-22 TEFLPNP
+22 
-29 FFGTHAQQKQTL
+29 
-41 SRSDPP
+41 SD
-47 SCLIRLH
+47 
-54 LACFEPRHSS
+54 
-64 VHPPISRTDMSER
+64 R
-77 DGCGDGLS
+77 DGCGDALCG
-85 SDGAPDCI
+85 DGATDCI
-93 PPRAPRGRRSGVIL
+93 PPRASRGRRSGVIL
-107 PGQETDSILLENVKA
+107 PGGGQDQDTVLLESAKA

-131 DPSAQKVG
+131 DPSVQKVG

-181 VYCRFYTLD
+181 IYCRFYTLD
-190 TDLSCLHW
+190 PDLSCLRW
-198 EPSKKDADRARL
+198 EPSKKDGDRARL
-210 DVFSIR
+210 DVSSIR

-228 HNGPLSDHLAEE
+228 HNGPLSEHLAEE

-273 LLAHPSIIG
+273 LLAHPSVVA
-282 GAGGGVGGVGGGPG
+282 AGGGGGGLG
-296 DGGGVT
+296 EGGGVA
-302 VEGSLGNKMRMEWLA
+302 VEGTLGSKMRSEWLA
-317 AEFSQVDEDGYGI
+317 AEFAQVDEDGYGI

-337 TTVCKLCPGIKEAK
+337 ATICNLYPGIKEAK
-351 VRLRFKEIQS
+351 VRLRFKEIQRS
-361 CKEKLTSHVTRE
+361 KEKLTSHVTRE
-373 EFQEAFCEL
+373 EFQEAYCEL

-391 LVQLSQDRECL
+391 LVQLSKDRECL

-424 CWELLKRYEPSAQGR
+424 CWELLRRYEPSAQGR
-439 ERGLMGLDGFA
+439 ERGLLGLDGFA
-450 RYLQSSECQLLDPE
+450 RYLQSPECQLLDPE
-464 HLGVCQDMNLPLS
+464 HLGVCQDMNMPLS

-490 DDQVHGKADLGG
+490 DDQVHGRADLAG
-502 LIRALQTGCRCL
+502 LIKALQSGCRCI

-520 GPEGEPLLGVDCGSE
+520 GPDGEPLLGVDHSPD
-535 ISHHHHHHHH
+535 IPRHHHHHHYT
-545 APVTIRSALEVVNK
+545 PVTIRSALEVVNK
-559 YAFLTSQYPLL
+559 YAFLTSQFPLL
-570 LYLCQRCSPAQQ
+570 VYLCHRCSPAQQ
-582 RSMAHHLKKVFGSRL
+582 RTLAQHLKKVLGSRL
-597 YTPDA
+597 YTPEV

-615 SPEQLKG
+615 SPEHLKG

-628 KKLPPEQEGSDGEV
+628 KKLPLEQAGSDGEV

-664 EEELGMVL
+664 EEDLGVVL

-682 LQLHKE
+682 LRLHKE
-688 LSDVVA
+688 LSNLVA
-694 IARTGSRS
+694 IVRTGSRS
-702 FYVQRGNCKQHQ
+702 FYAQRASHKQQQ

-723 SSPNPPELPYWTMCS
+723 TTPVISEQPYWTMCS

-751 PEDLVMFTK
+751 PEDLVIFTK

-805 RGRFSQNG
+805 RGRFAQNG
-813 GCGYVLRPAVMR
+813 GCGYVLRPAVMTD
-825 NEVSY
+825 EVSY
-830 FSAHTHGCVP
+830 FSAHTQGCMP

-873 VVLELHGVPA
+873 VVLELHGVPS

-897 DDPLFDETFEFQVN
+897 DDPLFDETFEFQ
-911 MPELALL
+911 
-918 RFVVLDDDYI
+918 
-928 GDDFIGQYS
+928 S
-937 VAFECLQP
+937 
-945 GYRNVPLLGM
+945 
-955 AGDPLPHTSLFVHV
+955 T
-969 AITNRRG
+969 
-976 GGKAQ
+976 
-981 RRGLSV
+981 
-987 RRVGRRGREYVTLR
+987 
-1001 HTGIKV
+1001 
-1007 LDEAFKQAS
+1007 
-1016 GPLKEA
+1016 
-1022 TDLREDA
+1022 
-1029 QSSTASFKDQC
+1029 TASFKEQC
-1040 GLPSVAKLKQCIQS
+1040 GLPTVAKLKQCIQS

-1061 SDGAMGATM
+1061 PEGTLGATM
-1070 VLREGYPSLEPLVS
+1070 VLKEGYPCLEPLVN
-1084 LSEMT
+1084 LSEPT
-1089 RKLLAAYDSMIASQK
+1089 RKLLTAYDTMIVAQK
-1104 HLIENADGVQ
+1104 HLIENADAVQ
-1114 ERIDQVHREGMDF
+1114 ERIAQVQRDGMAF
-1127 HEDLSRLGEKE
+1127 HEDLTRHGEKE
-1138 GLKGRKLN
+1138 GLKGRKLS

-1186 CGLTSSCNSSSS
+1186 CGLTPSSSSSNSSSS
-1198 FSNAEL
+1198 TFSTAEL
-1204 HFSTSGRRSS
+1204 HYSSHPLCGRRSS
-1214 THNNNGRI
+1214 THGNGRI

>member
-1 MIDCGELRLTTSHET
+1 ML
-16 LPLIEE
+16 
-22 TEFLPNP
+22 
-29 FFGTHAQQKQTL
+29 
-41 SRSDPP
+41 
-47 SCLIRLH
+47 
-54 LACFEPRHSS
+54 
-64 VHPPISRTDMSER
+64 DMSEK
-77 DGCGDGLS
+77 DEYGDGLC
-85 SDGAPDCI
+85 SDGAPDFI
-93 PPRAPRGRRSGVIL
+93 PPRASRGRRSGVIL
-107 PGQETDSILLENVKA
+107 PGGGQDADTILLESVKA

-131 DPSAQKVG
+131 DPSVQKVG

-148 SSMPSEKKVSSAA
+148 SSMPSEKKVSSSA

-172 LKKIRPNSR
+172 LKKVRPNSR
-181 VYCRFYTLD
+181 VYCRFYMLEP
-190 TDLSCLHW
+190 DLSCLRW
-198 EPSKKDADRARL
+198 EPSKKDGDRARL
-210 DVFSIR
+210 DVSSIR

-223 TETFL
+223 TETFI
-228 HNGPLSDHLAEE
+228 HNGPLSEQLAEE

-273 LLAHPSIIG
+273 LLAHPSVIG
-282 GAGGGVGGVGGGPG
+282 GAGIGGGQGLGESPAV
-296 DGGGVT
+296 D
-302 VEGSLGNKMRMEWLA
+302 GSLGSKMRTEWLA
-317 AEFSQVDEDGYGI
+317 SEFAKVDEDGYGI
-330 VSEDVAV
+330 VSEDMAVA
-337 TTVCKLCPGIKEAK
+337 TICKLCPGIKEAK
-351 VRLRFKEIQS
+351 VRLRFKEVQRS
-361 CKEKLTSHVTRE
+361 KEKLTSHVTRE
-373 EFQEAFCEL
+373 EFQEAYCEL

-391 LVQLSQDRECL
+391 LVQLSKDRECL

-409 FLETEQGLSLATTEG
+409 FLETEQGLSLATTDG
-424 CWELLKRYEPSAQGR
+424 CLELLRRYEPSAQGR
-439 ERGLMGLDGFA
+439 ERGLLGLDGFA
-450 RYLQSSECQLLDPE
+450 RYLQSTECQLLDPE
-464 HLGVCQDMNLPLS
+464 HLGVCQDMNMPLS
-477 HYYIST
+477 HYFIST

-490 DDQVHGKADLGG
+490 DDQVHGRADLGG
-502 LIRALQTGCRCL
+502 LIKALQSGCRCL

-520 GPEGEPLLGVDCGSE
+520 GPEGEPLLGVDYGPE
-535 ISHHHHHHHH
+535 IPRHHHHHHHHNH

-570 LYLCQRCSPAQQ
+570 IYLCQRCSPAQQ
-582 RSMAHHLKKVFGSRL
+582 RTMAQHLKKVLGSRL
-597 YTPDA
+597 YTPES
-602 LPVSLGGR
+602 LPVCLGGR

-622 RVLIVG
+622 RILLVG
-628 KKLPPEQEGSDGEV
+628 KKLPPDHDESDGDV

-664 EEELGMVL
+664 EEELGVVL

-682 LQLHKE
+682 LRLHKD
-688 LSDVVA
+688 LSDLVA
-694 IARTGSRS
+694 IARTGSRN
-702 FYVQRGNCKQHQ
+702 FYAQRASQKQILQQ

-723 SSPNPPELPYWTMCS
+723 GTPVPPESPYWTLCS

-805 RGRFSQNG
+805 KGRFSQNG

-825 NEVSY
+825 DEVSY
-830 FSAHTHGCVP
+830 FSAHTQGCVP

-945 GYRNVPLLGM
+945 GYRNVPLLGIG
-955 AGDPLPHTSLFVHV
+955 GDALPHASLFVHV
-969 AITNRRG
+969 AVTNRRG
-976 GGKAQ
+976 GGKAH

-1001 HTGIKV
+1001 QTGIKV
-1007 LDEAFKQAS
+1007 VDEAFKPAS
-1016 GPLKEA
+1016 GPLKEVM
-1022 TDLREDA
+1022 DLREDA
-1029 QSSTASFKDQC
+1029 QGTAASFKEQC
-1040 GLPSVAKLKQCIQS
+1040 GLPTVAKLKQCIQS
-1054 LATRLQS
+1054 LATRLQTPEGGM
-1061 SDGAMGATM
+1061 GAMMT
-1070 VLREGYPSLEPLVS
+1070 LKDGYPYLEPLMT
-1084 LSEMT
+1084 LSDTT
-1089 RKLLAAYDSMIASQK
+1089 RKLLAAYDTMITAQK
-1104 HLIENADGVQ
+1104 QLIENADGVQ
-1114 ERIDQVHREGMDF
+1114 ERIAQVQREGMDL
-1127 HEDLSRLGEKE
+1127 HEDLSRLAEKE

-1146 KAVESFT
+1146 KAVEAFT

-1186 CGLTSSCNSSSS
+1186 CGLTCSTSSSNSSSS
-1198 FSNAEL
+1198 TFSTAEL
-1204 HFSTSGRRSS
+1204 HYTSHPLAARRGSV
-1214 THNNNGRI
+1214 HGNGRI

>member
-1 MIDCGELRLTTSHET
+1 
-16 LPLIEE
+16 
-22 TEFLPNP
+22 
-29 FFGTHAQQKQTL
+29 
-41 SRSDPP
+41 
-47 SCLIRLH
+47 
-54 LACFEPRHSS
+54 
-64 VHPPISRTDMSER
+64 MSER
-77 DGCGDGLS
+77 DGNGDALCG
-85 SDGAPDCI
+85 DGAPDFV
-93 PPRAPRGRRSGVIL
+93 PPRASRGRRSGVI
-107 PGQETDSILLENVKA
+107 QDTDAILLDSVKA

-131 DPSAQKVG
+131 DPSVQKVG

-190 TDLSCLHW
+190 PDLSCLRW
-198 EPSKKDADRARL
+198 EPSKKDSERARL
-210 DVFSIR
+210 DVSRVR

-228 HNGPLSDHLAEE
+228 HNGPLTEHLAEE
-240 AAFSII
+240 AAFSVI
-246 HGDDYQSLDLVAL
+246 HGEDYQSLDLVAL

-273 LLAHPSIIG
+273 LLAHPSVI
-282 GAGGGVGGVGGGPG
+282 GAGGR
-296 DGGGVT
+296 DGGLC
-302 VEGSLGNKMRMEWLA
+302 EGAGGLAVDGSPGGKMRSEWLA
-317 AEFSQVDEDGYGI
+317 AEFAQVDEDGYGI

-337 TTVCKLCPGIKEAK
+337 GTICKLCPGIKEAK
-351 VRLRFKEIQS
+351 VRLRFKEIQRS
-361 CKEKLTSHVTRE
+361 KEKLTSHVTRE
-373 EFQEAFCEL
+373 EFHEAFCEL

-391 LVQLSQDRECL
+391 LVQLSKDRECL

-409 FLETEQGLSLATTEG
+409 FLETEQGLSLATAEG
-424 CWELLKRYEPSAQGR
+424 CWEILRRCEPSAQGK
-439 ERGLMGLDGFA
+439 EKGLLGLDGFA
-450 RYLQSSECQLLDPE
+450 RYLQSPECQLLDPE
-464 HLGVCQDMNLPLS
+464 HLGVCQDMNMPLS

-490 DDQVHGKADLGG
+490 EDQVHGRADLGG
-502 LIRALQTGCRCL
+502 LIRALRSGCRCV

-520 GPEGEPLLGVDCGSE
+520 GPEGEPLLGVDHGPD
-535 ISHHHHHHHH
+535 IPHQHHHHHHHH
-545 APVTIRSALEVVNK
+545 QHAPVTLRSALEVVSK

-570 LYLCQRCSPAQQ
+570 VYLCQRCSPGQQ
-582 RSMAHHLKKVFGSRL
+582 RTMAQHLKKVLGSRL
-597 YTPDA
+597 YRPEPPLADPA
-602 LPVSLGGR
+602 GR
-610 ATTLP
+610 ATALLSAEHSRGLVQYDKLKSQCREMALP
-615 SPEQLKG
+615 
-622 RVLIVG
+622 
-628 KKLPPEQEGSDGEV
+628 
-642 SEEDE
+642 
-647 EIGGGGPLAGR
+647 
-658 RMTIPG
+658 
-664 EEELGMVL
+664 
-672 VVPPPSQPRK
+672 PRK
-682 LQLHKE
+682 LRLHKE
-688 LSDVVA
+688 LSDLVA
-694 IARTGSRS
+694 IARTGSRG
-702 FYVQRGNCKQHQ
+702 FYAQRAGKQAQ
-714 SPPSSPSSP
+714 QVSPPSSPSSP
-723 SSPNPPELPYWTMCS
+723 GPPPPPPPSEAPSWTLCS
-738 LGEGEAGRLTSES
+738 LGEGEAGRLTTES

-825 NEVSY
+825 DEVSY
-830 FSAHTHGCVP
+830 FSAHTQGCVP
-840 GVPPQTLRIKVISA
+840 GVPAQTLRIKVISA

-969 AITNRRG
+969 AVTNRAE

-981 RRGLSV
+981 RRGLSA
-987 RRVGRRGREYVTLR
+987 RRVGRRGREYVALR
-1001 HTGIKV
+1001 HTGIKAV
-1007 LDEAFKQAS
+1007 DESFKPA
-1016 GPLKEA
+1016 GAPLREA

-1029 QSSTASFKDQC
+1029 QSATASFKEQC

-1054 LATRLQS
+1054 LTTRLQGPE
-1061 SDGAMGATM
+1061 GAMGAAM
-1070 VLREGYPSLEPLVS
+1070 VLREGYPCLEPLVG
-1084 LSEMT
+1084 LAEPT
-1089 RKLLAAYDSMIASQK
+1089 RKLLAAYDAMIAAQK
-1104 HLIENADGVQ
+1104 QLIENADGVQ
-1114 ERIDQVHREGMDF
+1114 ERIAHVQREGMDF
-1127 HEDLSRLGEKE
+1127 HEELSRLGEKE
-1138 GLKGRKLN
+1138 GLKGRKQS

-1159 KGQSDLLRGAKMDS
+1159 KGQNDLLRGAQMDS

-1186 CGLTSSCNSSSS
+1186 CGLASDPSAS
-1198 FSNAEL
+1198 AEL
-1204 HFSTSGRRSS
+1204 HRSSSQPPSGRRSS
-1214 THNNNGRI
+1214 THGNGRV

>member
-1 MIDCGELRLTTSHET
+1 SAGVTVSAGDRSLSQRADRFT
-16 LPLIEE
+16 LL
-22 TEFLPNP
+22 
-29 FFGTHAQQKQTL
+29 
-41 SRSDPP
+41 
-47 SCLIRLH
+47 
-54 LACFEPRHSS
+54 
-64 VHPPISRTDMSER
+64 
-77 DGCGDGLS
+77 
-85 SDGAPDCI
+85 
-93 PPRAPRGRRSGVIL
+93 L
-107 PGQETDSILLENVKA
+107 PGVLVSLQ
-122 APRRSSIIK
+122 
-131 DPSAQKVG
+131 DPSVQKVG

-181 VYCRFYTLD
+181 MYCRFYTLD
-190 TDLSCLHW
+190 TDLSCLRW
-198 EPSKKDADRARL
+198 EPSKKDSERARL
-210 DVFSIR
+210 DVSTIR

-228 HNGPLSDHLAEE
+228 HNGPLSEHLAEE

-246 HGDDYQSLDLVAL
+246 HGDEYQSLDLVAL

-273 LLAHPSIIG
+273 LLAHPSII
-282 GAGGGVGGVGGGPG
+282 
-296 DGGGVT
+296 
-302 VEGSLGNKMRMEWLA
+302 EGSLGSKMRSEWLA
-317 AEFSQVDEDGYGI
+317 AEFALVDEDGYGI

-351 VRLRFKEIQS
+351 VRLRFKEIQRS
-361 CKEKLTSHVTRE
+361 KEKLTSHVTRE

-439 ERGLMGLDGFA
+439 ERGLLGLDGFA
-450 RYLQSSECQLLDPE
+450 RYLQSPECQLLDPE

-490 DDQVHGKADLGG
+490 DDQVHGRADLGG
-502 LIRALQTGCRCL
+502 LIKALQSGCRCL

-520 GPEGEPLLGVDCGSE
+520 GPEGEPLLGVDYGPDVSR
-535 ISHHHHHHHH
+535 HHHHLHHHH

-570 LYLCQRCSPAQQ
+570 LYLCHRCSPGQQ
-582 RSMAHHLKKVFGSRL
+582 RTMAHHLKKVFGSRL

-602 LPVSLGGR
+602 QHVSLGGR

-622 RVLIVG
+622 RILLVG
-628 KKLPPEQEGSDGEV
+628 KKLPPEEEGSDGEV

-647 EIGGGGPLAGR
+647 EIGGGGPL
-658 RMTIPG
+658 
-664 EEELGMVL
+664 
-672 VVPPPSQPRK
+672 Q
-682 LQLHKE
+682 
-688 LSDVVA
+688 
-694 IARTGSRS
+694 
-702 FYVQRGNCKQHQ
+702 Q

-723 SSPNPPELPYWTMCS
+723 
-738 LGEGEAGRLTSES
+738 EAGRLTSES
-751 PEDLVMFTK
+751 PEDLVVFTK

-805 RGRFSQNG
+805 RGRFTQNG
-813 GCGYVLRPAVMR
+813 GSGYVLRPAVMR
-825 NEVSY
+825 DEVSY

-897 DDPLFDETFEFQVN
+897 DEPMFDETFEFQVN

-937 VAFECLQP
+937 VAFDCLQP
-945 GYRNVPLLGM
+945 GYRNVPLLGL

-987 RRVGRRGREYVTLR
+987 RRVGRRGREYVSLR
-1001 HTGIKV
+1001 HTGIKA
-1007 LDEAFKQAS
+1007 LDEVFKQAG

-1029 QSSTASFKDQC
+1029 QCSTAGFKDQC
-1040 GLPSVAKLKQCIQS
+1040 GLPTVAKLKQCIQS

-1061 SDGAMGATM
+1061 PEGAMGATM
-1070 VLREGYPSLEPLVS
+1070 LLREGYPCLEPQVS
-1084 LSEMT
+1084 LSEAT
-1089 RKLLAAYDSMIASQK
+1089 RKLLSAYDTMISAQK
-1104 HLIENADGVQ
+1104 QLIENADGVQ
-1114 ERIDQVHREGMDF
+1114 ERIDQVHREGMDL
-1127 HEDLSRLGEKE
+1127 HEDLSRLCEKE
-1138 GLKGRKLN
+1138 GLKGRKMN

-1186 CGLTSSCNSSSS
+1186 CGLTSSSSNSSNS
-1198 FSNAEL
+1198 FSTAEL
-1204 HFSTSGRRSS
+1204 HYSSHPASGRRSS
-1214 THNNNGRI
+1214 THGNGRV